1 MKVKEVPFK
10 MVILL
15 QRAGLIQV
23 KSHDILLD
31 YANQTKIVDY
41 WLHGASL
48 LIFSSAENSLML
60 NVGSQIFLLNLKIY
74 RLFILMF
81 HGMDKTEKYFLS
93 SHFKMSRFHES
104 WSS

>member
-1 MKVKEVPFK
+1 MINIIKKDTFLYIVHRLTKVKEVPFK

-41 WLHGASL
+41 
-48 LIFSSAENSLML
+48 
-60 NVGSQIFLLNLKIY
+60 
-74 RLFILMF
+74 
-81 HGMDKTEKYFLS
+81 
-93 SHFKMSRFHES
+93 
-104 WSS
+104 